1 MESQRSRMGAHGTM
15 SMGKTVDVGAI
26 AEHGET
32 GGAGHA
38 DGKRGIVTDV
48 EQQVEH
54 TKNPSTSFK

>member
-1 MESQRSRMGAHGTM
+1 MENQHPRMGAHGNK

-26 AEHGET
+26 AEHGDT

-48 EQQVEH
+48 DH
-54 TKNPSTSFK
+54 